1 MRLAAGAA
9 EPGARRAVLVAVLVV
24 AAVVLPGRMD
34 AQEVR
39 FTPRADQPV
48 DRRLAAFLE
57 GGDFELWTRDTV
69 LAADDT
75 VRGGLLVL
83 ESMVRLSGRVEGEIF
98 VVDGDLFLRPGA
110 ELTGDVTVLGGGY
123 YGSSLARVEG
133 ELTYRPN
140 LFFQAVPS
148 DGGWVIYP
156 TREVPRVF
164 EPDGLH
170 GIRFPVVN
178 RVDGWTPSLGARLQL
193 VDAPGQPSLHLVV
206 SHRTER
212 GELGGRI
219 EQFWHPTGDLRLGLE
234 AERLTASNDRWLRG
248 DVANTVSFVLAGRD
262 HRNHYEADRW
272 GFRAIQQLGEG
283 DSLAVRVGAEEAR
296 SVGPRVGNVLFG
308 SDRIRPNPPVDE
320 GTTWSVALEAAVSE
334 PVGPT
339 DLRARA
345 RVEGADSTAAG
356 DFSYLFAEG
365 RVRWAA
371 PLPPGHTVSV
381 HLSARGD
388 LAGGLPRQRWSAV
401 GGPGTLPTFPVLS
414 LRGPRLAMAALRYR
428 VPVHPLRVPRFGV
441 PELYA
446 GATTA
451 AAWGPDGTPVFRENL
466 LAGIRFLALELT
478 AAVEPSTGDGQV
490 VLGLRLPADR
500 DEP

>member
-1 MRLAAGAA
+1 MV
-9 EPGARRAVLVAVLVV
+9 PGPGTSELRVAVGIAILMV
-24 AAVVLPGRMD
+24 ACAAAPGPMG

-48 DRRLAAFLE
+48 ERRLAAFLE
-57 GGDFELWTRDTV
+57 RGGYELWARDTV
-69 LAADDT
+69 LAAGDT
-75 VRGGLLVL
+75 VHGGLLVL
-83 ESMVRLSGRVEGEIF
+83 ESMVRLSGRVEGDIF

-110 ELTGDVTVLGGGY
+110 EITGDATVLGGGY

-133 ELTYRPN
+133 GVTYRPN

-148 DGGWVIYP
+148 NGGWVIYP
-156 TREVPRVF
+156 TRETPRVF

-170 GIRFPVVN
+170 GIRFPLVN
-178 RVDGWTPSLGARLQL
+178 RVDGWTPSVGARLQL
-193 VDAPGQPSLHLVV
+193 VDAPAQPSLHLAL
-206 SHRTER
+206 SYRTER
-212 GELGGRI
+212 GEFGGRI
-219 EQFWHPTGDLRLGLE
+219 EQSWYPTGDLRLGLE
-234 AERLTASNDRWLRG
+234 AERVTASNDRWLRG
-248 DVANTVSFVLAGRD
+248 DVSNTLSFVLAGRD

-272 GFRAIQQLGEG
+272 GVRAVQQLGEG

-296 SVGPRVGNVLFG
+296 SVVARMGNVLFG
-308 SDRIRPNPPVDE
+308 SERIRPNPTVDE
-320 GTTWSVALEAAVSE
+320 GTAWSAAVEGGLTE
-334 PVGPT
+334 PLGPT
-339 DLRARA
+339 DLRARM
-345 RVEGADSTAAG
+345 RLEGADSTAAG

-365 RVRWAA
+365 HLRWVA
-371 PLPPGHTVSV
+371 PLPPGHTVSL

-388 LAGGLPRQRWSAV
+388 LAGRLPRQRWSAA

-414 LRGPRLAMAALRYR
+414 LRGPRLAMAAVRYR
-428 VPVHPLRVPRFGV
+428 VPVHPMRVPRLGV

-451 AAWGPDGTPVFRENL
+451 AAWGPDGTPAFRENVL
-466 LAGIRFLALELT
+466 VGVRFLALELT

-490 VLGLRLPADR
+490 VLGLRLPAER